1 MEGIAASRAYLSHS
15 PNTDDADGILPLYS
29 PEGTCAV
36 SPADPTTSTCRV
48 SFTVDALRD
57 FDHNGLAGTWKVLG
71 AAQDT
76 NDDWAVPSTPR
87 VDHGNGVPFP
97 SSGSLRPERHRVSE
111 HRCHSPS
118 RDQARYDS

>member
-1 MEGIAASRAYLSHS
+1 MDGPGRGGYCRVQAYLSHS

-29 PEGTCAV
+29 PEGTCVV

-76 NDDWAVPSTPR
+76 NDDWAAPSTPR

-97 SSGSLRPERHRVSE
+97 SSGT
-111 HRCHSPS
+111 PS
-118 RDQARYDS
+118 SVGALLPLTLA